1 MEILSA
7 LWQVGVFA
15 AVILFGTK
23 LGIAS
28 GLAKLSKRNLAIL
41 SLGYGGGSASEGAK
55 AYEIL
60 KEENTPATAKNSQLL
75 AVFGVALVILIIA
88 LGYRSKNKDD
98 YQLDNHNYEL

>member
-1 MEILSA
+1 MLH
-7 LWQVGVFA
+7 
-15 AVILFGTK
+15 
-23 LGIAS
+23 
-28 GLAKLSKRNLAIL
+28 
-41 SLGYGGGSASEGAK
+41 GYCRLCPQNERYRRGRHRDHEPLCSQNGGGSASEGVN

-98 YQLDNHNYEL
+98 YQLDNHDYEL